1 MIKKYIGHDNVKL
14 LKREQVTSRDKALKS
29 WTTHTSSMIKK
40 YIGHDKQQRSHEC
53 VHGATIEAMK
63 KL

>member
-29 WTTHTSSMIKK
+29 LEVLNNT
-40 YIGHDKQQRSHEC
+40 YIGYD
-53 VHGATIEAMK
+53 
-63 KL
+63 